1 MVIRKAVKGDEFA
14 LIELIKG
21 LATYEKEPD
30 EVVNTPENLA
40 KDLFEN
46 HYCDAF
52 VAELEGEVVGFSLY
66 YISYSTWKGACV
78 YLEDLY
84 VLPEKRGYSIGSK
97 LFDKVVEVAKERK
110 ALRLE
115 WQVLDWNKP
124 AIDFYIYKKATID
137 KSGEWMNGRMFFNYD

>member
-1 MVIRKAVKGDEFA
+1 MIIREAIKGDEFA

-30 EVVNTPENLA
+30 AVVNTPENLA

-46 HYCDAF
+46 NYCNAF
-52 VAELEGEVVGFSLY
+52 VAELDGEVVGFSLY

-84 VLPEKRGYSIGSK
+84 VLPEKRGYNLGSK

-124 AIDFYIYKKATID
+124 AIDFYNYKNAVID
-137 KSGEWMNGRMFFNYD
+137 TSGEWLNGRMFFSYD